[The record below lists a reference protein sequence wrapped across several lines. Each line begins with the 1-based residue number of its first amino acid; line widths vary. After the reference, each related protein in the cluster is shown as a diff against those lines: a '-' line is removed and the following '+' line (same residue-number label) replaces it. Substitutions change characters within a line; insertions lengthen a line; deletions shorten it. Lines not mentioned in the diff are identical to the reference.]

1 MPLSVCG
8 AVGVQMNRH
17 AAPDSRL
24 QRSAC
29 ESPLVL
35 GGRGFA
41 ASVGTAHRRAGAQ
54 PGGVVSDGN
63 RAPHSGLCL
72 PADSL
77 LCRTGVN
84 QFLLPP
90 APALRLSSANWKSPG
105 VLFQAQKKVRGR
117 RPNGGNDPP
126 QSPLSGARL
135 GGAPAAVIS
144 WPCPPHLLE
153 RPFISAF
160 PWQGGR
166 VSNAVDGRAAHCPVS
181 LQPSL

>member
-1 MPLSVCG
+1 
-8 AVGVQMNRH
+8 MNRH

-29 ESPLVL
+29 ESPPGWWQGARCFCGDSSPEVRCPAW
-35 GGRGFA
+35 GA
-41 ASVGTAHRRAGAQ
+41 VG
-54 PGGVVSDGN
+54 VSDGN
-63 RAPHSGLCL
+63 RAPHSSRCP

-105 VLFQAQKKVRGR
+105 VLFRAQKKVRGR
-117 RPNGGNDPP
+117 RPDGGDGTP
-126 QSPLSGARL
+126 QSPLSGAGL
-135 GGAPAAVIS
+135 GGAPAAVVS
-144 WPCPPHLLE
+144 WPCPPQLLE

-166 VSNAVDGRAAHCPVS
+166 VSYAVDGRAVHCPVS